1 MWSSVVTVNIWGT
14 DFTVHWISH
23 GCRVVKVA
31 YETGYYST
39 VFQPKDGGAGLIHM
53 IPNNWPYNGIWAQF

>member
-1 MWSSVVTVNIWGT
+1 
-14 DFTVHWISH
+14 
-23 GCRVVKVA
+23 VA